1 MKTLKIFAAALA
13 AGLLWGCN
21 SDLRDEVRS
30 ALGPREAP
38 RLQVFQAGQKEAFE
52 AVRAAVDQMSFTFV
66 RGGPATGD
74 LEAMSGV
81 ASGDEPNSSRQ
92 ILMKVHLSP
101 AGDAGTQ
108 VQVSLIETLE
118 ADSSHQPGMATQTP
132 LHDTPLYS
140 VFFREVQKAL
150 TAPAQKR

>member
-21 SDLRDEVRS
+21 SDIRDEVRS

-38 RLQVFQAGQKEAFE
+38 RSQVFQADQKAAYE
-52 AVRAAVDQMSFTFV
+52 AVKAAVDEMSFTFV
-66 RGGPATGD
+66 RGGPATGE

-101 AGDAGTQ
+101 AGDAGTE

-118 ADSSHQPGMATQTP
+118 ADSSNQPGMATETP
-132 LHDTPLYS
+132 LRDTPLYS
-140 VFFREVQKAL
+140 VFFRDVQKAL
-150 TAPAQKR
+150 DAPGKH